1 VRAAKASAFS
11 VKLSSDP
18 STDRLKRALLS
29 KNEIKRN
36 AVVSDSRGRFVVAE
50 PNALFFCTAL
60 PLVNVRFRTGSSN
73 NVAVDRN
80 QLCCLGRYNVNFCVV
95 GMQFCPDN
103 DRHLVIWGTAEAAII
118 ILNKNCDTVEKRIEL
133 VIELE
138 PLECESEYLL
148 KCEWLPHSETHVA
161 AVCGTFIKVFDVRRS
176 TSSSGRSSSFEA
188 GSAEETEGSKSF
200 SCSSSTCYTLAYED
214 ALIRS
219 AVLIPLEGDSFQK
232 EETGSR
238 ALDQAARAKLV
249 ILFDS
254 GKIHSM
260 DIVFDSNGDMD
271 DQGEIYIETI
281 DGVTFPIEGIRRYS
295 GATPGAP
302 GTTSSTFGE
311 GSSLVY
317 LEQSGLLLY
326 KCISSC
332 VVALIVNK
340 ENGEITGS
348 FEFLPQVL
356 TSQMIGRGMDGY
368 SISAPFIHWTE
379 LGTVERDGFMYYRVA
394 CTGKSTRTNQ
404 PKVLLVEFNE
414 RSFRVKELCWSTGSA
429 MGLGLSLN
437 TSFEGFTAF
446 SAPFVAESCPVSD
459 RNSRSFYE
467 RAFLA
472 ALSSNGSM
480 LIFGEERRKDM
491 NSQFT
496 ATSTA
501 DDEHARDTEDSPTSH
516 GLATLPSIGNGGT
529 SQPKFPLTI
538 FETLVNVSDSAE
550 LILGGDGIGKDPD
563 SVKRKLSIH
572 NGEFFLAPSRDGCT
586 LTISLR
592 QSRPSSQTISRAVD
606 RDSELSLN
614 KKHFK
619 SEKSLVIVAV
629 RLLLGSTTTDYLPRH
644 VSVMGRMVKLSQGV
658 KRWYDLPLTDEEIM
672 LGIRTGFVTLNIS
685 SSFDSSNNS
694 LIDAMEVYALPL
706 EELSFGMPSSGP
718 NSAKEQATTKASG
731 RVGITGTDGP
741 IHQRPSA
748 SLLLHDD
755 HGEKKKLDLSLL
767 SIVHAAQIAE
777 GCTTN
782 TSKTGF
788 LSRKAI
794 LQCLEATALELRGE
808 KSVRNEIMG
817 LMQQI
822 ENKAEKRQAL
832 VDQGTVSGVRRAM
845 NTLRACVERWTGDG
859 CDGMEHD
866 GDGCDGMEHD
876 LASQNVSA
884 YLPGI
889 LATLNECVTVALDIA
904 RERPGNYAE
913 SHFEGGK
920 DQVLTLALIGT
931 EILSKLVASAVSL
944 SPDVFP
950 LAAANVVELGIHEI
964 GMEWNGSIVH
974 TDFGVVST
982 FLRSGDKAVVE
993 EISGRIVAVCLSS
1006 IERNSST
1013 DAEASQSDS
1022 DKPPIAYQCDSCNI
1036 FPIQRVR
1043 YTLEGGHDIDL
1054 CRSCYDLGRDF
1065 ASNRSLRTPALI
1077 NSKTFA
1083 LNTGESMTCE
1093 DLLSMKRFS
1102 IPEKILEEVRMAD
1115 IAEQASDND
1124 EDAALQLALKMSLE
1138 SQPGMG
1144 SSNLEIE
1151 MDPVADAASAP
1162 SDVEAEK
1169 KVSSIFD
1176 GVLELATRSLEH
1188 ETAMSGTGAEH
1199 IEPLL
1204 NCLLQLVSN
1213 SASEDMQVQRGK
1225 SMAARLCQSIG
1236 SLIESCIK
1244 EEGLEGG
1251 AESSEVE
1258 DAHARS
1264 SLNVALCALS
1274 SLISGRSAVLTS
1286 PNASAKCK
1294 LLSGG
1299 GDTSWADSTAGHK
1312 DKTDPRFVCDVHNV
1326 PAVRR
1331 RCSKGVHKDRRFY
1344 VCGMDR
1350 SLRCKYFKWAD
1361 EVCHGVSVGTKPT
1374 EDGHES
1380 APEHLSPA
1388 LKTVQEHV
1396 WLLLKVTTTNASI
1409 SASTDSK
1416 GASDERT
1423 SPSLYSRLCV
1433 LIDKCYKRLHPGGSQ
1448 PLEAALTNSLTSDD
1462 STSFRLHSLRDEVS
1476 LQEDWSDGAFL
1487 SKAKLGGGASVMSD
1501 DAVGNEGT
1509 EGCSPKSDRDII
1521 LVHASLALLASVA
1534 STGTVEVCDARTG
1547 TAGDW
1552 IPLLCEI
1559 ISTSQHA
1566 GVRLQS
1572 KRLLKRLCGGKSDYH
1587 RVRDHYIFSFQ
1598 YESLLRH
1605 CAGPMQTAL
1614 IARERA
1620 RQCGPNWQDTSLNWK
1635 NLAAGGLLGTCDLIS
1650 EDSFPTKTA
1659 QKIEMVLDS
1668 LIELTETRGGNW
1680 RHFCAL
1686 PKLPQGRHSSE
1697 EGIADL
1703 SEISPVLT
1711 LFWIACCLP
1720 DYNVKALRLI
1730 EVALSSRSFDG
1741 SAGVAPPAAPDT
1753 VAIDE
1758 SGGILSTDVGTDIN
1772 TDTNEQS
1779 TGRKDTVTPE
1789 KALFS
1794 TERGLNVDDVHAFV
1808 MQFVLRGRTVNIRSI
1823 ARRVAHTMCRM
1834 LPSSELEAMF
1844 ATFIR
1849 VSLREVQALGQCSV
1863 EFLELLQALAGER
1876 RREGSSGEFSSV
1888 AHIAVS
1894 SFVRQLSTTI
1904 QVLQSDD
1911 SSVEIELEQ
1920 GSGQCLKKN
1929 FDLCSCVHCHREQV
1943 ALLQAK
1949 GAAPPSGDVSGLSS
1963 TTREG
1968 LALSSSS
1975 ARSRESNT
1983 ASNVI
1988 KQDTWLV
1995 DQIRPYKKNR
2005 LEQSTESSISAEF
2018 TSYVKLKCRMA
2029 VSEVHLSISDPRGRL
2044 VKTVAVY
2051 FSPRHV
2057 SDVNELKK
2065 DDYLPVWQHC
2075 GNLNLSRGATRAS
2088 FIMSAPVIAANMKF
2102 EYAEFYEK
2110 ANSGRSAEGGL
2121 IIHCPRCTRVVSNAH
2136 GVCGHCG
2143 EVAFQCRKCRHINY
2157 DKLDAFLC
2165 VECGYCASGGFS
2177 YELTAGI
2184 ASNAVAIT
2192 NEEDYERGVKFL
2204 RAAAKRQS
2212 DLRDHK
2218 LRKQLLVAAARR
2230 KKRARESDFDD
2241 LGWLN
2246 THSPQMKRA
2255 MLGELPR
2262 SSTKGNGSH
2271 NPDSSSRRK
2280 LSCRKSGRE
2289 DRGEGGGGSDRVT
2302 AASKARSLLSLARQ
2316 LRNEASS
2323 GEGVDTA
2330 DHLSR
2335 GDMLVRQA
2343 LLNPGAGGAGSFDMV
2358 DDHDSDMLGLIG
2370 GSSDGGAFGFDM
2382 PDPLSRLV
2390 ADIQARVRGSGGAGD
2405 LAPGGGQ
2412 GGSRRR
2418 RRTAARSGPGGD
2430 DAGGGGGGHV
2440 ECSGTTASKD
2450 AKSPKEKKEELDE
2463 WYQQMREAERE
2474 CYEMRTRLSVWTRLN
2489 CDRIADIGI
2498 KTRGDQ
2504 VVFTP
2509 TSCRSCS
2516 GKVSL
2521 SMLLL
2526 VISMLQ
2532 HSDEAITY
2540 DFIRSLFEEPQGLD
2554 RDLVRYKRLAIVKI
2568 AMLSKRGAD
2577 MVLNELSLR
2586 MKAHPNIGCAEIL
2599 GSLLGKSNGVNDLER
2614 FEHLAEDILAG
2625 SNID

>member
-1 VRAAKASAFS
+1 
-11 VKLSSDP
+11 
-18 STDRLKRALLS
+18 
-29 KNEIKRN
+29 
-36 AVVSDSRGRFVVAE
+36 
-50 PNALFFCTAL
+50 
-60 PLVNVRFRTGSSN
+60 
-73 NVAVDRN
+73 
-80 QLCCLGRYNVNFCVV
+80 
-95 GMQFCPDN
+95 M
-103 DRHLVIWGTAEAAII
+103 
-118 ILNKNCDTVEKRIEL
+118 
-133 VIELE
+133 
-138 PLECESEYLL
+138 
-148 KCEWLPHSETHVA
+148 
-161 AVCGTFIKVFDVRRS
+161 
-176 TSSSGRSSSFEA
+176 
-188 GSAEETEGSKSF
+188 
-200 SCSSSTCYTLAYED
+200 
-214 ALIRS
+214 
-219 AVLIPLEGDSFQK
+219 
-232 EETGSR
+232 
-238 ALDQAARAKLV
+238 
-249 ILFDS
+249 
-254 GKIHSM
+254 
-260 DIVFDSNGDMD
+260 
-271 DQGEIYIETI
+271 
-281 DGVTFPIEGIRRYS
+281 
-295 GATPGAP
+295 
-302 GTTSSTFGE
+302 
-311 GSSLVY
+311 
-317 LEQSGLLLY
+317 
-326 KCISSC
+326 
-332 VVALIVNK
+332 
-340 ENGEITGS
+340 
-348 FEFLPQVL
+348 
-356 TSQMIGRGMDGY
+356 
-368 SISAPFIHWTE
+368 
-379 LGTVERDGFMYYRVA
+379 
-394 CTGKSTRTNQ
+394 
-404 PKVLLVEFNE
+404 
-414 RSFRVKELCWSTGSA
+414 
-429 MGLGLSLN
+429 
-437 TSFEGFTAF
+437 
-446 SAPFVAESCPVSD
+446 
-459 RNSRSFYE
+459 
-467 RAFLA
+467 
-472 ALSSNGSM
+472 
-480 LIFGEERRKDM
+480 
-491 NSQFT
+491 
-496 ATSTA
+496 
-501 DDEHARDTEDSPTSH
+501 EDSPTSH
-516 GLATLPSIGNGGT
+516 GGLGTLPSIGNGGT

-538 FETLVNVSDSAE
+538 FETLVNVSDSGE

-592 QSRPSSQTISRAVD
+592 QSRPSSQTIGGVPD
-606 RDSELSLN
+606 RDSELFLR

-619 SEKSLVIVAV
+619 SEKSLAIVAV

-672 LGIRTGFVTLNIS
+672 LGIRSGFVTLNIS
-685 SSFDSSNNS
+685 SSFDSSNNP
-694 LIDAMEVYALPL
+694 LVDAMEVYALPL
-706 EELSFGMPSSGP
+706 EELSFDMPSSGP
-718 NSAKEQATTKASG
+718 SSAKEEAATKASG
-731 RVGITGTDGP
+731 RVGIAGIDG
-741 IHQRPSA
+741 HNQKPSA

-767 SIVHAAQIAE
+767 STVHAAQIAE
-777 GCTTN
+777 GCTN

-788 LSRKAI
+788 LNRKAI
-794 LQCLEATALELRGE
+794 LQCLEATALELRGR

-822 ENKAEKRQAL
+822 EDKAEKRQAL

-845 NTLRACVERWTGDG
+845 NTLRAYVERWSGHGYD
-859 CDGMEHD
+859 
-866 GDGCDGMEHD
+866 DGMEHD

-913 SHFEGGK
+913 SHSDGEK

-964 GMEWNGSIVH
+964 GMEWNESIEH
-974 TDFGVVST
+974 ADFDVVST

-993 EISGRIVAVCLSS
+993 VISDRIVSVCLSS
-1006 IERNSST
+1006 VESNSSN
-1013 DAEASQSDS
+1013 DPEISQSDS

-1083 LNTGESMTCE
+1083 LSTGESMTCE

-1102 IPEKILEEVRMAD
+1102 ITEKILEEVRMAD

-1138 SQPGMG
+1138 SQPAMG

-1162 SDVEAEK
+1162 PDIEAEK

-1176 GVLELATRSLEH
+1176 GVLDLATRSLEH
-1188 ETAMSGTGAEH
+1188 ETAMSGTVAEH

-1213 SASEDMQVQRGK
+1213 SESEDMQVQRGK

-1236 SLIESCIK
+1236 SLIESCVK
-1244 EEGLEGG
+1244 EEGKDDG
-1251 AESSEVE
+1251 AESSKVE

-1264 SLNVALCALS
+1264 SLNIALCALS
-1274 SLISGRSAVLTS
+1274 SLISGRSALLTS
-1286 PNASAKCK
+1286 PNASANCK
-1294 LLSGG
+1294 LHSGER
-1299 GDTSWADSTAGHK
+1299 DRADLTAGHK

-1344 VCGMDR
+1344 VCGMER
-1350 SLRCKYFKWAD
+1350 RLRCKYFKWAD
-1361 EVCHGVSVGTKPT
+1361 EACQGVSVGTKST

-1380 APEHLSPA
+1380 ALEHVSPA

-1396 WLLLKVTTTNASI
+1396 WLLLKTINTSASI

-1416 GASDERT
+1416 GASDESI

-1433 LIDKCYKRLHPGGSQ
+1433 LIDKCYKRVHPGGSQ
-1448 PLEAALTNSLTSDD
+1448 PLEAALTNSPTSDD
-1462 STSFRLHSLRDEVS
+1462 STSFRLHSLTDEAS

-1487 SKAKLGGGASVMSD
+1487 SKAKLGRGTSVMSD
-1501 DAVGNEGT
+1501 DAVANEGP
-1509 EGCSPKSDRDII
+1509 EGCSPKSDQDVI

-1534 STGTVEVCDARTG
+1534 STVEVGEASTG

-1552 IPLLCEI
+1552 FPLLCEI
-1559 ISTSQHA
+1559 ISASQHA

-1605 CAGPMQTAL
+1605 CAGPMQAAL

-1620 RQCGPNWQDTSLNWK
+1620 RQCGPNWRDESLNWN
-1635 NLAAGGLLGTCDLIS
+1635 NLAAGGLLGTCDLVS
-1650 EDSFPTKTA
+1650 EDAFPAKTA
-1659 QKIEMVLDS
+1659 QKIDMVLDN
-1668 LIELTETRGGNW
+1668 LIELTENRGGNW

-1686 PKLPQGRHSSE
+1686 AKLPQNGHCSDD
-1697 EGIADL
+1697 GIADL
-1703 SEISPVLT
+1703 SEISPVVT
-1711 LFWIACCLP
+1711 LFWIACSIP
-1720 DYNVKALRLI
+1720 GYNVKALRLI
-1730 EVALSSRSFDG
+1730 EVALSSRSSDG
-1741 SAGVAPPAAPDT
+1741 SVGVAAPAAPGT
-1753 VAIDE
+1753 GPFDE

-1779 TGRKDTVTPE
+1779 AGKKDTVTPE
-1789 KALFS
+1789 KTLFC

-1808 MQFVLRGRTVNIRSI
+1808 MQFVLRGRTVNLRSI

-1863 EFLELLQALAGER
+1863 EFLELLQALASER
-1876 RREGSSGEFSSV
+1876 RRESSSGEFISV
-1888 AHIAVS
+1888 APIAVS

-1920 GSGQCLKKN
+1920 GSGQCLKKS

-1943 ALLQAK
+1943 ALLQAES
-1949 GAAPPSGDVSGLSS
+1949 AAPPSGDVSGLSS
-1963 TTREG
+1963 TTKG
-1968 LALSSSS
+1968 GAALSSSS
-1975 ARSRESNT
+1975 APSRESNT
-1983 ASNVI
+1983 ASDVI
-1988 KQDTWLV
+1988 KQETWLV
-1995 DQIRPYKKNR
+1995 DQIRPYNKNR

-2262 SSTKGNGSH
+2262 SSTKGNGAHS
-2271 NPDSSSRRK
+2271 PDSSSRRK
-2280 LSCRKSGRE
+2280 LSGRRSGRE

-2323 GEGVDTA
+2323 GDGIDAA

-2343 LLNPGAGGAGSFDMV
+2343 LLNPGAGSAGSFDMV

-2405 LAPGGGQ
+2405 LELGGGQ
-2412 GGSRRR
+2412 GGSSRRR
-2418 RRTAARSGPGGD
+2418 RRAAKSGPGGD
-2430 DAGGGGGGHV
+2430 DADGGGGGHA
-2440 ECSGTTASKD
+2440 ESSGTTGSKD

-2463 WYQQMREAERE
+2463 LYQQMREAERE
-2474 CYEMRTRLSVWTRLN
+2474 CYEIRTRLSVWTRLN

-2532 HSDEAITY
+2532 HSEEAITY
-2540 DFIRSLFEEPQGLD
+2540 DFICSLFEEPQGLD

-2577 MVLNELSLR
+2577 MVLNELRLR
-2586 MKAHPNIGCAEIL
+2586 MKAHPDVGCAEIL
-2599 GSLLGKSNGVNDLER
+2599 GSILGKSNGMNDLER